1 MMKNRA
7 EWVSEHAQITK
18 IGLSDGCGGKT
29 FTMAVEIGYGWGGI
43 DGYLGNV
50 G

>member
-7 EWVSEHAQITK
+7 ERAFEHGQIIK

-29 FTMAVEIGYGWGGI
+29 FTMAVEFG
-43 DGYLGNV
+43 
-50 G
+50 